1 MKGLRWIR
9 EVFEYINLCIYEPA
23 ISEPLCVFSNFL
35 KNFQIPVKISSMYS
49 SKSQN
54 DSKETT
60 ILDNTHFLCKLL
72 FIWGKRAI
80 IIFV

>member
-1 MKGLRWIR
+1 MKGLRWIP

-23 ISEPLCVFSNFL
+23 ISEPLYVFSNFL
-35 KNFQIPVKISSMYS
+35 KIFQIPVKISSMYS

-72 FIWGKRAI
+72 FIWGKCAI